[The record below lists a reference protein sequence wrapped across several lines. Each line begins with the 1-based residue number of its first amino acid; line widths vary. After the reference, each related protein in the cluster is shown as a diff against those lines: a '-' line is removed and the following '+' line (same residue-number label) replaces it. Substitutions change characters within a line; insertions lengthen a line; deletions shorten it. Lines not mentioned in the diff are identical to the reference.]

1 MVLYSFFV
9 LKGIL
14 ANDRLK
20 NIAMFNAGRKLDIYD
35 GPVITV
41 PDNIKQNTYKCRKY
55 ESIEYT
61 KYFIRNDQN
70 NREFFNKHKKKDDL
84 ADSYLQCLTYY
95 KKNNMNA

>member
-1 MVLYSFFV
+1 M
-9 LKGIL
+9 KE
-14 ANDRLK
+14 K
-20 NIAMFNAGRKLDIYD
+20 NNIHIYPSNMLFESRIYKIASTIKKLDIYD
-35 GPVITV
+35 GPVITI
-41 PDNIKQNTYKCRKY
+41 PDNIKQNAYKCRKY

-61 KYFIRNDQN
+61 KYFIRNDEN